1 MDKALTES
9 EFTWLMKRRCE
20 SSSSDYDI
28 MTTPLNDQERYE
40 LNIKRYRKA
49 VGLTDDAPFSSIA
62 DAIIFELNRNNEAS
76 IGRIHLFKFNQSN
89 VSPLSAVK

>member
-9 EFTWLMKRRCE
+9 EFNWLISQRCK

-49 VGLTDDAPFSSIA
+49 VGLTEEAPFSSVA
-62 DAIIFELNRNNEAS
+62 DAIIFELNRHNEVC
-76 IGRIHLFKFNQSN
+76 IGEIQLFKFNESN
-89 VSPLSAVK
+89 VSPLSTVK

>member
-9 EFTWLMKRRCE
+9 EFNWLVKRRYE

-40 LNIKRYRKA
+40 LNVNRYRSA
-49 VGLTDDAPFSSIA
+49 VGLTDVEPFSLVA
-62 DAIIFELNRNNEAS
+62 DAIIFELNRNNEQC
-76 IGRIHLFKFNQSN
+76 IGRIQLFKFNESK